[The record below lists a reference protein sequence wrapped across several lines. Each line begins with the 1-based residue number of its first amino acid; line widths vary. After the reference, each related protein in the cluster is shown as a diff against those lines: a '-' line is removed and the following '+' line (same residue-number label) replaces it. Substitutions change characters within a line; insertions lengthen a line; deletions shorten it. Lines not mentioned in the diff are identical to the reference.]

1 MGSRLPAAMSA
12 IRPKLAVRRLG
23 LLVIL
28 ALAPTLVQMAKTTDD
43 YLQPYKFVKP
53 LKDLEELYSKHAP
66 AAESRSDTVEDEE
79 EEPSKL
85 EKKILMTDELEVPDL
100 VTGDEALPRAQPLRD
115 LKGRTRKRT
124 STSESKAR
132 LDNHKTW
139 DLEAEEME
147 VLPDVVA
154 ERSGQAAKETGPKA
168 EPLKGKPYYSDDEYY
183 YYYYDDE
190 YYEDD
195 EPYEQDIAARRK
207 EESRYP
213 NFPPSKSRQP
223 TKTKPRPSPRP
234 TRPSTRPTTRRTTR
248 KPTPRYSKP
257 KSNPYSSHKHKKSQS
272 SSSRSPE
279 YNIASTIERLKAI
292 KRQQELKRN
301 GVPSLPNPWDR
312 LNKYSSHK
320 TKKDHRK
327 GSEEKRHR
335 PRQKTQK
342 PSPDYY
348 DDYYYDSAPW
358 PQKRQG
364 YAESRRT
371 SNPLALLVAPLAGI
385 ALLTAAAAVAINPVL
400 ISVSV
405 TGKRRKRRDLDTVI
419 QANQSEG
426 ISPELEEKIH
436 EMQVLEKFMST
447 VPENTNYQQ
456 QVLSMYLSCSGY
468 EEITNACLDRVVC
481 EYANEE
487 SEVEQEERDV
497 ISIVLYN
504 IMANDYVSE
513 DFKDRLRVAARSG
526 RDQQTCLAFEC
537 AALNPGL
544 TNTLD

>member
-1 MGSRLPAAMSA
+1 MP
-12 IRPKLAVRRLG
+12 P
-23 LLVIL
+23 
-28 ALAPTLVQMAKTTDD
+28 P
-43 YLQPYKFVKP
+43 
-53 LKDLEELYSKHAP
+53 
-66 AAESRSDTVEDEE
+66 AESRSETVKEARTEE
-79 EEPSKL
+79 VPSKL

-132 LDNHKTW
+132 LDNHKTDETEDEVVEAED

-154 ERSGQAAKETGPKA
+154 ERSGQAAKEAGGPKA

-257 KSNPYSSHKHKKSQS
+257 KSNPFSSHKYNQKKSQ

-301 GVPSLPNPWDR
+301 GVPSLPNPWER

-335 PRQKTQK
+335 PRQKTPK

-364 YAESRRT
+364 YAESRQT

-419 QANQSEG
+419 QANQSDG

-526 RDQQTCLAFEC
+526 RDKQTCLAFEC
-537 AALNPGL
+537 AALNPGV

>member
-1 MGSRLPAAMSA
+1 MRLLVGRRSVPAYVSCGGTAASGPSPPALVSLSCASAAMSA
-12 IRPKLAVRRLG
+12 IGPKLAICQLG
-23 LLVIL
+23 LIL
-28 ALAPTLVQMAKTTDD
+28 AIAPIQAAKTTDD

-132 LDNHKTW
+132 LDNHKTEEEEDEEVEPEE

-234 TRPSTRPTTRRTTR
+234 TRPSTRHTTRRTTR

-257 KSNPYSSHKHKKSQS
+257 KSNPYSSHKHKKSQ

-320 TKKDHRK
+320 TKKDHR
-327 GSEEKRHR
+327 
-335 PRQKTQK
+335 
-342 PSPDYY
+342 
-348 DDYYYDSAPW
+348 
-358 PQKRQG
+358 
-364 YAESRRT
+364 
-371 SNPLALLVAPLAGI
+371 
-385 ALLTAAAAVAINPVL
+385 
-400 ISVSV
+400 
-405 TGKRRKRRDLDTVI
+405 
-419 QANQSEG
+419 
-426 ISPELEEKIH
+426 
-436 EMQVLEKFMST
+436 
-447 VPENTNYQQ
+447 
-456 QVLSMYLSCSGY
+456 
-468 EEITNACLDRVVC
+468 
-481 EYANEE
+481 
-487 SEVEQEERDV
+487 
-497 ISIVLYN
+497 
-504 IMANDYVSE
+504 
-513 DFKDRLRVAARSG
+513 
-526 RDQQTCLAFEC
+526 
-537 AALNPGL
+537 
-544 TNTLD
+544 

>member
-1 MGSRLPAAMSA
+1 MCKILLGPILHKICIEGTFAVGVPQASRPRHHPTSEGEICRLVGRRSLPAYVSWGARHRAASGARAQTSLSFSHHSRAPAAMSA

-23 LLVIL
+23 LAVIL
-28 ALAPTLVQMAKTTDD
+28 AVAPTFVQTAKTTDD

-66 AAESRSDTVEDEE
+66 AAESRSDTVKNE

-132 LDNHKTW
+132 LDNHKTDEEEDEEVEPEE

-272 SSSRSPE
+272 SSRSPE

-320 TKKDHRK
+320 TKKDHR
-327 GSEEKRHR
+327 
-335 PRQKTQK
+335 
-342 PSPDYY
+342 
-348 DDYYYDSAPW
+348 
-358 PQKRQG
+358 
-364 YAESRRT
+364 
-371 SNPLALLVAPLAGI
+371 
-385 ALLTAAAAVAINPVL
+385 
-400 ISVSV
+400 
-405 TGKRRKRRDLDTVI
+405 
-419 QANQSEG
+419 
-426 ISPELEEKIH
+426 
-436 EMQVLEKFMST
+436 
-447 VPENTNYQQ
+447 
-456 QVLSMYLSCSGY
+456 
-468 EEITNACLDRVVC
+468 
-481 EYANEE
+481 
-487 SEVEQEERDV
+487 
-497 ISIVLYN
+497 
-504 IMANDYVSE
+504 
-513 DFKDRLRVAARSG
+513 
-526 RDQQTCLAFEC
+526 
-537 AALNPGL
+537 
-544 TNTLD
+544 

>member
-28 ALAPTLVQMAKTTDD
+28 ALAPTLVQAAKTTDD

-79 EEPSKL
+79 EEPSKF
-85 EKKILMTDELEVPDL
+85 EKKILMTDELKVPDL
-100 VTGDEALPRAQPLRD
+100 VTGDEVLPRAEPLRD

-132 LDNHKTW
+132 LDNHKT
-139 DLEAEEME
+139 EEEEVEEME

-257 KSNPYSSHKHKKSQS
+257 KSNPYSSHKHKKSES
-272 SSSRSPE
+272 SSS
-279 YNIASTIERLKAI
+279 
-292 KRQQELKRN
+292 
-301 GVPSLPNPWDR
+301 
-312 LNKYSSHK
+312 
-320 TKKDHRK
+320 
-327 GSEEKRHR
+327 
-335 PRQKTQK
+335 
-342 PSPDYY
+342 
-348 DDYYYDSAPW
+348 
-358 PQKRQG
+358 
-364 YAESRRT
+364 
-371 SNPLALLVAPLAGI
+371 
-385 ALLTAAAAVAINPVL
+385 
-400 ISVSV
+400 
-405 TGKRRKRRDLDTVI
+405 
-419 QANQSEG
+419 
-426 ISPELEEKIH
+426 
-436 EMQVLEKFMST
+436 
-447 VPENTNYQQ
+447 
-456 QVLSMYLSCSGY
+456 
-468 EEITNACLDRVVC
+468 
-481 EYANEE
+481 
-487 SEVEQEERDV
+487 
-497 ISIVLYN
+497 
-504 IMANDYVSE
+504 
-513 DFKDRLRVAARSG
+513 
-526 RDQQTCLAFEC
+526 
-537 AALNPGL
+537 
-544 TNTLD
+544 